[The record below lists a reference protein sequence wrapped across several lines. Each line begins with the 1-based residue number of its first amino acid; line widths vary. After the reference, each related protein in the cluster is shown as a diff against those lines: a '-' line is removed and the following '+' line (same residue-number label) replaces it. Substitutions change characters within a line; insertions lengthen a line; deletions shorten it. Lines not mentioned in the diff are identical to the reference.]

1 MPVGKMN
8 RFPAS
13 TPDCPANLTRR
24 SSKSGIV
31 RKREERLSGC
41 ESHSPA
47 DDPTHVTMKTLHQ
60 AAILTATSIAAGV
73 LLLACSTVSSTSGQ
87 WPRWRGPTN
96 SGMADGDAPTSWSDT
111 QNVKWK
117 VEIPGRGS
125 SSPVVWGDQIF
136 LTTAI
141 PTEEASKQPAAHE
154 FVVLCLDRKTGK
166 VLWQRTAT
174 SATPHE
180 SYHADY
186 GSFASGSPVTDGEHL
201 IADFG
206 SRGVYSYDL
215 DGNLVWKKNLGVQ
228 MQTFWEF
235 GEGSAP
241 VLDGDVLL
249 LKFDHEGDSLMVALD
264 KNDGREIWRVE
275 RDEVTA
281 WAPPLVVQHGD
292 RKQVITSAT
301 NKIRSYDFTNGE
313 LIWESKGLGRN
324 VIPAPVI
331 HDDIVFVMSGYKDP
345 NLLAIRLGGEG
356 DITDSDWV
364 LWSNQKANAYTSSPV
379 LDDNRLYVLTD
390 NGFISCYNATTGAPY
405 YKQQRLPKPYKFK
418 ASLVGANGKLYLSS
432 EEGDVIV
439 LKMGEQYEVM
449 ATNTLEGQ
457 TFVASPAIAN
467 DELFLRSE
475 TALFCIREAN

>member
-1 MPVGKMN
+1 
-8 RFPAS
+8 
-13 TPDCPANLTRR
+13 
-24 SSKSGIV
+24 
-31 RKREERLSGC
+31 
-41 ESHSPA
+41 
-47 DDPTHVTMKTLHQ
+47 MKTLHQ
-60 AAILTATSIAAGV
+60 AAILTATSIAVGV
-73 LLLACSTVSSTSGQ
+73 LLLADSTLNSSGQ

-96 SGMADGDAPTSWSDT
+96 SGMANGDVPTSWSDT
-111 QNVKWK
+111 RNVKWK
-117 VEIPGRGS
+117 AEIPGRGR
-125 SSPVVWGDQIF
+125 SSPVVWGDKIF

-141 PTEEASKQPAAHE
+141 PAEEQAEQPVAHE
-154 FVVLCLDRKTGK
+154 FVVLCPDRKSGK
-166 VLWQRTAT
+166 ILWQRTAT

-180 SYHADY
+180 GFHADY

-235 GEGSAP
+235 GEGSSP
-241 VLDGDVLL
+241 VLDGDLLL

-264 KNDGREIWRVE
+264 KNNGREIWRVE
-275 RDEVTA
+275 RDEVTS
-281 WAPPLVVQHGD
+281 WAQPLVVEYEG

-301 NKIRSYDFTNGE
+301 NKIRGYDRMTGE
-313 LIWESKGLGRN
+313 LIWECKGLGRN

-331 HDDIVFVMSGYKDP
+331 HGDIVFVMSGYKDP
-345 NLLAIRLGGEG
+345 NLLAIRLGGKG
-356 DITDSDWV
+356 DITDSDRV
-364 LWSNQKANAYTSSPV
+364 LWTNTRANAYTSSPV
-379 LDDNRLYVLTD
+379 LDDNKLYVLTD

-418 ASLVGANGKLYLSS
+418 ASLVGANGKLYLAS

-439 LKMGEQYEVM
+439 LKMGAKYEVL
-449 ATNTLEGQ
+449 ATNTLAGQ

-467 DELFLRSE
+467 AEILLRSE
-475 TALFCIREAN
+475 KALFCIREMN

>member
-1 MPVGKMN
+1 MP
-8 RFPAS
+8 
-13 TPDCPANLTRR
+13 CPTNLSAPRQ
-24 SSKSGIV
+24 KSAIV

-60 AAILTATSIAAGV
+60 AAILTATSITAGV

-96 SGMADGDAPTSWSDT
+96 NGMAGGDAPASWSDT

-117 VEIPGRGS
+117 VEILGRGS
-125 SSPVVWGDQIF
+125 SSPVVWGDKIF

-141 PTEEASKQPAAHE
+141 PAGEQGEQPVAHE

-249 LKFDHEGDSLMVALD
+249 LKFDHEGDSLMVALN

-301 NKIRSYDFTNGE
+301 NKIRSYDFTSGE

-356 DITDSDWV
+356 DITDSELV
-364 LWSNQKANAYTSSPV
+364 LWTNQKANAYTSSPV
-379 LDDNRLYVLTD
+379 LDDNKLYVLTD

-439 LKMGEQYEVM
+439 LKMGEQYEVL

-475 TALFCIREAN
+475 TALFCIREMN